1 MRSTDFPFAV
11 MPQRLQRGGRPDYSA
26 PSADVADLLDPTGI
40 VGRGRIEGRET
51 SWRDKLKDELAVR
64 VGRRNAEQLLTLAD
78 FTPLGG
84 AFVGNEAALAAREG
98 KRGEAAANVALAA
111 LPIPGAGKAAK
122 KVAKGAKAAKAA
134 APEKKA
140 APAKTPRPPKYQA
153 VEPVAAPHPELA
165 DVQFPQG
172 AGLGGSFAV
181 ANRVPIVGRR
191 PFMAQS
197 SKGYSGLSGS
207 VPANRVTTEVRNV
220 VDLPPEIV
228 LSPEEIA
235 KRYGSGIPLIG
246 DKLRAGTAT
255 IRVNDRPQVGET
267 LTQGGPGYPRL
278 AEALGGLEAWKSSP
292 AVIGALETMRKSGE
306 DLYGKPVAGIYTTMG
321 ATGLDQSTAMMDL
334 LGRQLAA
341 GGVRGDDLL
350 DFDMAVKGILG
361 GDAAK
366 DFTGFAVD
374 PMAAAAQLNDISKV
388 KMPQR
393 TAVQK
398 LLDKASALEKGFP
411 DVGSNRVALTVPDL
425 LYAPEGTSGGAITGL
440 LSPTEARRRN
450 SVPIEHSNYPAT
462 LSGTYEGRTEFGV
475 PRELM
480 FSNYYKA
487 MKTLTDKGY
496 DPVQIQAYLFQR
508 TPKEVKEAFGSD
520 PRIQQFDQE
529 WVDNMSKYI
538 EDIRKYGEE
547 PYARG
552 GLAVRRHQAPFAA
565 RRSPALRKSRKA

>member
-1 MRSTDFPFAV
+1 MA
-11 MPQRLQRGGRPDYSA
+11 
-26 PSADVADLLDPTGI
+26 
-40 VGRGRIEGRET
+40 
-51 SWRDKLKDELAVR
+51 
-64 VGRRNAEQLLTLAD
+64 
-78 FTPLGG
+78 
-84 AFVGNEAALAAREG
+84 AALRFLKALYKDFGQPLVDEVVSALGRDADPEMI
-98 KRGEAAANVALAA
+98 KKAVAQR
-111 LPIPGAGKAAK
+111 
-122 KVAKGAKAAKAA
+122 AKAA
-134 APEKKA
+134 APAKKA

-278 AEALGGLEAWKSSP
+278 ADALGGLEAWKSSP

-341 GGVRGDDLL
+341 GGVRKDDLL
-350 DFDMAVKGILG
+350 DFDMAVKGILR

-398 LLDKASALEKGFP
+398 LLDKSSALKKGFP

-440 LSPTEARRRN
+440 LSPDEARRRN
-450 SVPIEHSNYPAT
+450 SVPVEHSNYPAT

-547 PYARG
+547 PYAQG
-552 GLAVRRHQAPFAA
+552 GLAVRRHQAPFAV
-565 RRSPALRKSRKA
+565 RRSPAPRKSRKA